1 VPGAAIDAKCSPEV
15 QETAALNY
23 ELFGFGLAIPFFWGW
38 VGRASQKMSF
48 CRVMAQ
54 GMAVESSHTG
64 PLDVSSLRIGVLI
77 NRATLRH
84 IRRYSKVLAML
95 K

>member
-1 VPGAAIDAKCSPEV
+1 MPGAAIDAKCSPEV

-23 ELFGFGLAIPFFWGW
+23 ELFGFGLAIPFFGVGW
-38 VGRASQKMSF
+38 EGHPKKMSF

-84 IRRYSKVLAML
+84 IFVATQKF
-95 K
+95 